1 MLKGH
6 PKGLYVAFLTNMG
19 ERFGFYTMMA
29 ILIFFLQARYN
40 LSQTDA
46 GIIYSI
52 FYFMI
57 YALALVGGLIADYTG
72 RYKTVILV
80 GIIMMFAGY
89 GILAFPG
96 SPLWI
101 TIVGLGVIAAGNG
114 MFKGNLQAV
123 VGKLYDDPKYSHLRD
138 SAFSVFYMGI
148 NVGALF
154 APAAAS
160 AIGNWML
167 RLQGFIYQPNVSE
180 LCQKVIS
187 DPANSEAATKLQA
200 LSTGASTT
208 GQAAANMGEFANN
221 YLNAITTGYNGAFGI
236 AAAAMVISLL
246 VYLFFNRALPA
257 AQKKGAVGAANVP
270 QMSRTEEKQ
279 RLTALF
285 LVFVVVIFFW
295 MSFHQN
301 GVTMSYFARDYT
313 QAQVS
318 PGMNMV
324 FDLSGLLPAV
334 ALLYGLVLLIQS
346 VITTMKSKLPTT
358 KAIIALVL
366 LGVGGYFAQDAYGSF
381 ISQAAASASG
391 SIGIT
396 PQIFQQ
402 FNPLFIVFLT
412 PVVVGFFA
420 WLNKRKAE
428 PSTPKKIGIGM
439 ILAALGFFVLMIS
452 SLGLPSQAELGNS
465 GIPGEVGRVSPNWLI
480 GTYLILTFAELF
492 LSPMGLSFV
501 SKVAPPR
508 MQGLMQGCWLG
519 ATALGN
525 SLLFVGAML
534 YQYFAVWMVWTFF
547 IVCCLV
553 SAAFVFSIMKKLE
566 SATGGK

>member
-200 LSTGASTT
+200 LSTGALTT

>member
-40 LSQTDA
+40 LNQTDA

-57 YALALVGGLIADYTG
+57 YALALVGGLVADYTG

-80 GIIMMFAGY
+80 GIILMFAGY

-180 LCQKVIS
+180 LCQKVIA
-187 DPANSEAATKLQA
+187 DPANSQAATELQA
-200 LSTGASTT
+200 LSAGASAT
-208 GQAAANMGEFANN
+208 GQAAANIGEFASN

-270 QMSRTEEKQ
+270 QMSRAEEKQ

-324 FDLSGLLPAV
+324 FDLSGLLPVVAV
-334 ALLYGLVLLIQS
+334 LYGLVLLLQS
-346 VITTMKSKLPTT
+346 IITTVKSKLPTT

-381 ISQAAASASG
+381 ISEAAASASG
-391 SIGIT
+391 AIGIT

-420 WLNKRKAE
+420 WLNRRKVE

-465 GIPGEVGRVSPNWLI
+465 GISGEVGRVSPNWLI

-534 YQYFAVWMVWTFF
+534 YQYFDVWMVWTFF
-547 IVCCLV
+547 VVCCLV